1 MNKSN
6 NKTTF
11 IIIAGIFILCVFAY
25 VATINLLP
33 NNSSNSFFIK
43 NDNINASID
52 NVELVEGKLQIT
64 TSGESSDI
72 CVKATKSIPN
82 NNAICWKELEN
93 NSVSISI
100 FVGKEYF
107 IWIRDYDG
115 NISNY
120 MIYNTNNKK
129 KKNNE

>member
-120 MIYNTNNKK
+120 MIYNTNTKEL
-129 KKNNE
+129 KNNE